1 MTDKFEEKILELNS
15 IEERMKSTPVYNIDR
30 KYMNKFKSER
40 VKRKYEQKKNL
51 KFKKVLDT
59 VKTNLELIKID
70 SKKLQE
76 LEENNQQLKIHISRQ
91 EEKVTGLKI
100 SIDDSKKK
108 ISSLRD
114 ENMSQEY
121 VQILRNYYVII
132 FHNVITVR
140 LNVLRNGFFE
150 HNKGEKSQTHPKRY
164 E

>member
-1 MTDKFEEKILELNS
+1 MSHLTKRVCELWEKGMTDKFEEKILELNS

-121 VQILRNYYVII
+121 VQI
-132 FHNVITVR
+132 
-140 LNVLRNGFFE
+140 
-150 HNKGEKSQTHPKRY
+150 
-164 E
+164 

>member
-121 VQILRNYYVII
+121 VRILRNYYVII
-132 FHNVITVR
+132 FHNVIAV
-140 LNVLRNGFFE
+140 
-150 HNKGEKSQTHPKRY
+150 K
-164 E
+164 

>member
-1 MTDKFEEKILELNS
+1 MTKKFEEKILELNS

-40 VKRKYEQKKNL
+40 VKRKYEQKRNL

-91 EEKVTGLKI
+91 EEKVNGLKI

-132 FHNVITVR
+132 FNNVIAVR
-140 LNVLRNGFFE
+140 LNVLRNGFCE
-150 HNKGEKSQTHPKRY
+150 HNKGEKSQTHSKRY

>member
-1 MTDKFEEKILELNS
+1 MTKKFEEKILELNS

-100 SIDDSKKK
+100 CIDDSKKK

-132 FHNVITVR
+132 FNNVIAVT
-140 LNVLRNGFFE
+140 
-150 HNKGEKSQTHPKRY
+150 
-164 E
+164 

>member
-1 MTDKFEEKILELNS
+1 MTKKFEEKILELNS

-132 FHNVITVR
+132 FNNVTAV
-140 LNVLRNGFFE
+140 
-150 HNKGEKSQTHPKRY
+150 T
-164 E
+164 

>member
-1 MTDKFEEKILELNS
+1 MTKKFEEKILELNS

-91 EEKVTGLKI
+91 EEKVNGLKI
-100 SIDDSKKK
+100 CIDDSKKK

-121 VQILRNYYVII
+121 VQKLRNYYVII
-132 FHNVITVR
+132 FNNVTAV
-140 LNVLRNGFFE
+140 
-150 HNKGEKSQTHPKRY
+150 T
-164 E
+164 